1 MTAAYPFP
9 MFKFTPAKNA
19 PAPAPKSKAPSKG
32 KSKPKA
38 PPLSKPAA
46 KSPPSGTR
54 AMVEE
59 AARKIRKVPPH
70 DPPAAEK
77 PLPPAPTGDAD
88 LVGPAGE
95 VADASA
101 PEPSSG
107 DDPEPLP
114 AATTT
119 PASVEL
125 VPLAPAAPAPLS
137 LPVVE
142 PYDVRLLAPHL
153 RLLNSSST
161 VALADMLENPAN
173 EGTPFALL
181 CAQANVD
188 VMLVADLMEKLGVGM
203 AKIQSSSLVSP
214 VLQDVALDS
223 RSTVVMCVACVG
235 AGSVNP
241 ARLNIPST
249 LESIPCPDCGG
260 VGKIRRPGDKQAR
273 MLLFKTFGMV
283 GGGGIQIN
291 NQVGVGVSVDGRQAK
306 IVAAAQTLL
315 RTGRDARLASEADSP
330 TANVNVIDPDELVT
344 YTDVEAES

>member
-1 MTAAYPFP
+1 MTYFIPSAYPFP
-9 MFKFTPAKNA
+9 MFKFTPASKSKL
-19 PAPAPKSKAPSKG
+19 PSKPKPKSKAPSK
-32 KSKPKA
+32 
-38 PPLSKPAA
+38 PAS

-59 AARKIRKVPPH
+59 AAKKIRKVPPH

-77 PLPPAPTGDAD
+77 PLPAAPSGDQN
-88 LVGPAGE
+88 LVDAPGE
-95 VADASA
+95 VADAPA
-101 PEPSSG
+101 PEPSSEE
-107 DDPEPLP
+107 DPEPP
-114 AATTT
+114 AAHA
-119 PASVEL
+119 PEGVEL
-125 VPLAPAAPAPLS
+125 APVPPAAPAVFS
-137 LPVVE
+137 LPAVE

-153 RLLNSSST
+153 RLLNSSAT

-223 RSTVVMCVACVG
+223 RSTVTMCVTCVG
-235 AGSVNP
+235 HGSIAP

-315 RTGRDARLASEADSP
+315 RAGRDARLASEPDSP

-344 YTDVEAES
+344 YTDITDAGVGVES